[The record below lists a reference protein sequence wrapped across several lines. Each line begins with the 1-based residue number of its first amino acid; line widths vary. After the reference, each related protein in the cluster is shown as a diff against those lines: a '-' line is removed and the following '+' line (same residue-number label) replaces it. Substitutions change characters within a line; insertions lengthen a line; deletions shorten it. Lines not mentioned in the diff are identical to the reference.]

1 VHILW
6 LKTELL
12 HPLDK
17 GGRIR
22 TYQMLRQLLRQHR
35 ITYLTL
41 DDERRDA
48 DAIER
53 AEEYST
59 EVECVPFQT
68 TAKGSLR
75 FYGELTR
82 NVASPLPYAIAKYRS
97 PEMRRRISR
106 LLDNADIDLLV
117 CDFLAPSVNVPA
129 AVPVPTVLFQH
140 NVEAQIWERHAAVA
154 RQPLRRAYLRRQ
166 WQRMYAFER
175 AQCRRFD
182 HVVAVSAEDAEWFS
196 REYHPRAVS
205 YVPTGVDAD
214 YFCPTGTRRPDPN
227 TVLFTGSMDWM
238 PNEDGV
244 EYFVESILPR
254 VQVALPDATLTI
266 VGRNPSPLV
275 RALPERN
282 PGVHVTGTVPDTRPY
297 MERASVVVVPLRV
310 GGGTRLKI
318 FEAMAMEKAIVT
330 TTIGAEGLPV
340 QHGEHLLIADS
351 PDLFAEAVTTLLR
364 DPQYAAALGARAAEL
379 VRSRFGWNHAAE
391 QFTGICLRIVDS
403 SLASEQRLV
412 HSR

>member
-1 VHILW
+1 MHILW

-22 TYQMLRQLLRQHR
+22 TYQMLRQLLHQHR

-41 DDERRDA
+41 DDGRRDA
-48 DAIER
+48 DALER

-68 TAKGSLR
+68 AAKGSLG
-75 FYGELTR
+75 FYGELAR
-82 NVASPLPYAIAKYRS
+82 NIASPLPYAIAKYRS
-97 PEMRRRISR
+97 AEMRRRISR
-106 LLDNADIDLLV
+106 LLERADIDVLV

-129 AVPVPTVLFQH
+129 AVHVPTVLFQH

-154 RQPLRRAYLRRQ
+154 EQPLRRAYLRRQ
-166 WQRMYAFER
+166 WRRMYAFER

-196 REYHPRAVS
+196 REYRPRAVS
-205 YVPTGVDAD
+205 YVPTGVDAE
-214 YFCPTGTRRPDPN
+214 YFRPTGTRPPDPN

-244 EYFVESILPR
+244 AYFVESMLPR
-254 VQVALPDATLTI
+254 VQAAIPDATLTI
-266 VGRNPSPLV
+266 VGRNPSPPV
-275 RALPERN
+275 RALAERN
-282 PGVHVTGTVPDTRPY
+282 PGVRVTGTVPDTRPY
-297 MERASVVVVPLRV
+297 LEGASVVVVPLRV

-340 QHGEHLLIADS
+340 RHGEHLLIADT
-351 PDLFAEAVTTLLR
+351 PEAFAEAVTKLLR
-364 DPQYAAALGARAAEL
+364 DPQGASALGARAAEL
-379 VRSRFGWNHAAE
+379 VRSRFGWSNAAE
-391 QFTGICLRIVDS
+391 QFTDICLRTVDS
-403 SLASEQRLV
+403 SLVTEQRLV